1 MFVACIVALNGRIL
15 LPVDKGCSWMVS
27 GRKLACTGAAKEL
40 SGTPGRGSHAGVWKP
55 RCGVAGCI
63 LWHAGAWNPH
73 CSVAGCS
80 LGYAIAWDS
89 TL

>member
-1 MFVACIVALNGRIL
+1 MFVACFVALNGRIL
-15 LPVDKGCSWMVS
+15 LPVDKGCSGMVS
-27 GRKLACTGAAKEL
+27 SRKLACTRAAKEL
-40 SGTPGRGSHAGVWKP
+40 SSTSGRGSHAVAWKP

-63 LWHAGAWNPH
+63 LWHARAWNPH
-73 CSVAGCS
+73 CSMAGCI

>member
-1 MFVACIVALNGRIL
+1 MPCCGMFCGLKWEGNVAGGQGLFWDGLGSKTCVYRSCQGAL
-15 LPVDKGCSWMVS
+15 W
-27 GRKLACTGAAKEL
+27 
-40 SGTPGRGSHAGVWKP
+40 HAGAWKP

-63 LWHAGAWNPH
+63 LWHAGAWNPR
-73 CSVAGCS
+73 CSVARCI